1 MDIDRFVLIDNSAF
15 DQIIDNLGGV
25 EITLTAAEARLINQ
39 NSGDPS
45 RNLTEGTFNLSGKQ
59 AHYYSR
65 IRAIGDDFERTQRQ
79 RNVLTSLVNKFKT
92 SNIGTIN
99 KALYDCLGLVQ
110 TNMTRRSVLSCSKC
124 PDLYELSYGRASCS
138 GRRRILCNPCRC
150 RICVGSP
157 IVRCVRKSLID
168 FIFEDDRPEMTTD

>member
-39 NSGDPS
+39 YSGDPS
-45 RNLTEGTFNLSGKQ
+45 RNLTEGTHNLTGKQ

-79 RNVLTSLVNKFKT
+79 RNVLTSLVNKFKKFQYWDDQQ
-92 SNIGTIN
+92 SAVRLPGPGPDQ
-99 KALYDCLGLVQ
+99 YDKGRGIFPCG
-110 TNMTRRSVLSCSKC
+110 KC
-124 PDLYELSYGRASCS
+124 AHLYELFDGRTPRS
-138 GRRRILCNPCRC
+138 G
-150 RICVGSP
+150 G
-157 IVRCVRKSLID
+157 
-168 FIFEDDRPEMTTD
+168 